1 MLQFVTAG
9 NTSFLILTGS
19 SQRIAAFSFLRND
32 LTEVSVI
39 FSSAKRK
46 VTFVIRYRPRY
57 LSLSAM

>member
-19 SQRIAAFSFLRND
+19 SQWIAAFSFLRND

-46 VTFVIRYRPRY
+46 VTFVIRY
-57 LSLSAM
+57 

>member
-1 MLQFVTAG
+1 MLQFVIAG

-32 LTEVSVI
+32 LTEDSVI

-46 VTFVIRYRPRY
+46 VTFVIRY
-57 LSLSAM
+57 